1 MAERRR
7 RATLERELVHARP
20 RPRDGYVVDAMRL
33 FSHESP
39 TRRKAPGRRARRIA
53 ALTITAMLVA
63 GLALLGGLS
72 HARLTASHAASA
84 LTGVVKRAFDVGGAG
99 SSASRDLASDC
110 VHIRGA
116 SDTFDLSV
124 SSPQKAGRAF
134 SVSVIAVQCG
144 VSGNTFTDT
153 SYAGTKAIIF
163 SGPSSTPSG
172 AAPAYPGT
180 VTFTDGVG
188 SATITLPAA
197 AASTTLEAADGL
209 ITGSATLSVDPA

>member
-7 RATLERELVHARP
+7 RATLERELANARP
-20 RPRDGYVVDAMRL
+20 RPRDGYVVSAMGL

-39 TRRKAPGRRARRIA
+39 TRGKASGLRARRIA
-53 ALTITAMLVA
+53 ALVITAALVL

-84 LTGVVKRAFDVGGAG
+84 LTGVVKRALDVGGAG

-134 SVSVIAVQCG
+134 PVSITAIQCG

-153 SYAGTKAIIF
+153 SYDGAKAIIF
-163 SGPSSTPSG
+163 SGPASTPG
-172 AAPAYPGT
+172 GKPPTYPGT
-180 VTFTDGVG
+180 VTFTHGVG
-188 SATITLPAA
+188 SATITLFAA
-197 AASTTLEAADGL
+197 AFSTTLEAADGL
-209 ITGSATLSVDPA
+209 ITGSATLSVDSA